1 MRTLIEKSHEKEMNL
16 DLNKGGT
23 GLEPVVQKVNSQKIT
38 YKKKSL
44 ISLIKKN
51 SASYI
56 MMAPYGILF
65 VAFIIIPV
73 LSAVALSFTYFN
85 MLQVPKFIGFQN
97 YVRLFLDDDIF
108 LIAVRNTLVF
118 AVITG
123 PVGYI
128 LSFIF
133 AWFINEFKP
142 KVRAVL
148 TLIFYAPSLAGN
160 VYFIWLYIFSSD
172 SYGFINGKLM
182 SIGVLKDPIKWL
194 TDPKYNF
201 TVVVIVMLWLSMG
214 AGFLAFVAGL
224 QSINKDL
231 YEAGAIDG
239 LKNRWQELYYI
250 TLPQMVPQLLFGAVM
265 SISGAF
271 AVGAQ
276 SQALTGFPST
286 DYSTHTILLHMLD
299 YGTIRFEMGYASA
312 IAVVLFAIMLLSWQI
327 INKLL
332 RKISNE

>member
-1 MRTLIEKSHEKEMNL
+1 M
-16 DLNKGGT
+16 KGGT
-23 GLEPVVQKVNSQKIT
+23 ELEPTIHEINSNKIIF
-38 YKKKSL
+38 KKKSL
-44 ISLIKKN
+44 LTIIKKN

-56 MMAPYGILF
+56 MLAPYTILF
-65 VAFIIIPV
+65 VIFIVIPV
-73 LSAVALSFTYFN
+73 LSAVVLSFTYFN

-97 YVRLFLDDDIF
+97 YIRLFIDDDIF
-108 LIAVRNTLVF
+108 LIAVRNTLIF

-128 LSFIF
+128 LSFVF
-133 AWFINEFKP
+133 AWFINEFRP
-142 KVRAVL
+142 KIRAIL

-160 VYFIWLYIFSSD
+160 VYFIWLYIFSGD
-172 SYGFINGKLM
+172 SYGFINGRLM
-182 SIGVLKDPIKWL
+182 SIGLLKDPIKWL

-231 YEAGAIDG
+231 YEAAAIDG
-239 LKNRWQELYYI
+239 LRNRWQELYYI

-265 SISGAF
+265 SISAAF

-312 IAVVLFAIMLLSWQI
+312 IAVILFAIMLISWQVV
-327 INKLL
+327 NNLL
-332 RKISNE
+332 KKISND